1 MPSSPNQVPGSES
14 TLPLQQTP
22 PITQFNQSPLDES
35 KVRDLVYNRYEM
47 GRQAAIPYITRAARY
62 YRLFRNQ
69 QTVKN
74 YTGLAQLFVPEPY
87 RIIAKKTARLG
98 NAIRNVKVT
107 PETPN
112 DNEAAN
118 IAEHLLNFL
127 RRKLNWNTLERI
139 AIQESRVTGMSWI
152 KILWDQRN
160 ENDKQPY
167 KGFNLTF
174 DTVDHV
180 ILPPDLTV
188 QDILAGNIPWLVH
201 YYQADLSE
209 LRKNPNYDP
218 AKLAMLEQRAGNS
231 GSRRSQ
237 ATVLEQARVMF
248 TQAQRGYTIKQSKKF
263 NIYEY
268 WGFLPNEIVG
278 QDGNKR
284 TEQFDSLVV
293 LADRDIVLRN
303 TANPYAQI
311 LDERIPFVPV
321 VARIVG
327 QETWPVGDIEP
338 SESLFNE
345 LNDTRNQRMD
355 TVTLNIDPMKI
366 VMRGANID
374 EKDLIARRGWIVKSS
389 LPGNQAVQ
397 VVSPDM
403 AGAKAAIDEEKIIR
417 GDIQQVTGTIDFA
430 QGSEVQAGVNID
442 TARGAIIAKGETDIM
457 AEEDLDLLKISL
469 QKLYRIVL
477 SYSQTFL
484 DREFT
489 IRLMQRGTQSFQNIS
504 SDRIRG
510 NLDLDIEMQ
519 TLQDKTTQQQL
530 KLLLL
535 NQARETPGANVGRF
549 FTDALESLTDDE
561 IEISEYYQP
570 PKPPPPEPPKVSISL
585 KGDLSTFE
593 TDSIFQTIPNVDKDM
608 GDPLLRP
615 EGRKLAKGIHDEELE
630 TAERQQ
636 AIISQQNAN
645 ESTANDSTQP
655 GNDTG
660 QNAA

>member
-1 MPSSPNQVPGSES
+1 MPTSRGDVPGSEPTIPAPQS
-14 TLPLQQTP
+14 NIQ
-22 PITQFNQSPLDES
+22 TQFSSSPLTETQV
-35 KVRDLVYNRYEM
+35 KDLVSNRFES
-47 GRQAAIPYITRAARY
+47 GRQAAIPFITRAAKY

-69 QTVKN
+69 QTVRN

-87 RIIAKKTARLG
+87 RIVAKKTAKLG
-98 NAIRNVKVT
+98 NSIKAVHVT

-112 DNEAAN
+112 DEDAAD

-127 RRKLNWNTLERI
+127 RRKLNWNTIERI
-139 AIQESRVTGMSWI
+139 AIQESRVVGMSWI
-152 KILWDQRN
+152 KVLWDTRV
-160 ENDKQPY
+160 ENAQAPY
-167 KGFNLTF
+167 KGFDLSF

-188 QDILAGNIPWLVH
+188 QEILSGKIPWLVH

-218 AKLAMLEQRAGNS
+218 EKLSILEQRAGNT

-248 TQAQRGYTIKQSKKF
+248 TQAQRQYTVKQSKKF

-268 WGFLPNEIVG
+268 WGYLPNEITDQTG
-278 QDGNKR
+278 FKK

-293 LADRDIVLRN
+293 IADRDVVLRN
-303 TANPYAQI
+303 TSNPYASI
-311 LDERIPFVPV
+311 LDERIPFVPI

-355 TVTLNIDPMKI
+355 TVTLGIDPMKI

-374 EKDLIARRGWIVKSS
+374 DKDLVARRGWIVKSS
-389 LPGNQAVQ
+389 LPGSQAVQ
-397 VVSPDM
+397 VVPVDM

-417 GDIQQVTGTIDFA
+417 GDIQQVTGVIDFA
-430 QGSEVQAGVNID
+430 QGSEVQAGVEID
-442 TARGAIIAKGETDIM
+442 TARGALIAKGESDIM
-457 AEEDLDLLKISL
+457 SEEDLDLLKISL

-477 SYSQTFL
+477 AYSQTFL
-484 DREFT
+484 DRPFM
-489 IRLMQRGTQSFQNIS
+489 IRLLQRGIQSFEKIS

-549 FTDALESLTDDE
+549 FTDALESLTDGE
-561 IEISEYYQP
+561 IQIQEYYQP
-570 PKPPPPEPPKVSISL
+570 PQPQPEQPKVSISL
-585 KGDLSTFE
+585 KGDLTELQAS
-593 TDSIFQTIPNVDKDM
+593 QVYKTIPGVDPEM
-608 GDPLLRP
+608 GDPLMTG
-615 EGRKLAKGIHDEELE
+615 EGRLLAKGIHKEDLDVLE
-630 TAERQQ
+630 KQQ
-636 AIISQQNAN
+636 NIINSQQQNAQ
-645 ESTANDSTQP
+645 SSSSDAAQSS
-655 GNDTG
+655 
-660 QNAA
+660 NA